1 MRIDVYDFD
10 GTLFDGESTGA
21 FWRYGLR
28 RRPSLLRFLPEQLL
42 GGLLFL
48 MDAQALTVAKR
59 HFLCFL
65 RGVDA
70 GAMAQDFWSDPRR
83 LRRLAP
89 WLRRAPGD
97 IPFAIASASPA
108 FLVAPAARR
117 LGADVLVATRADPR
131 TGLIR
136 GENCRGEE
144 KIRRLRE
151 ALGDFSV
158 RAMYTDDPV
167 SDAPLLAMA
176 EERYLV
182 RHGRV
187 TRMD

>member
-21 FWRYGLR
+21 FWRYCLR
-28 RRPSLLRFLPEQLL
+28 RRPSLLRYLPEQLC

-48 MDAQALTVAKR
+48 LDTHAMTAAKA

-70 GAMAQDFWSDPRR
+70 EALARDFWRDPRR

-108 FLVAPAARR
+108 FLVAPAAER
-117 LGADVLVATRADPR
+117 LGADVLVATPADPR
-131 TGLIR
+131 TGRID

-144 KIRRLRE
+144 KIRRLRQ
-151 ALGDFSV
+151 ALGEFSV

-167 SDAPLLAMA
+167 ADAPLLAMA
-176 EERYLV
+176 EERYRV

-187 TRMD
+187 TRLD

>member
-10 GTLFDGESTGA
+10 GTLFDGESTTG
-21 FWRYGLR
+21 FWRYCLR
-28 RRPSLLRFLPEQLL
+28 RRPALLRFLPGQAFA
-42 GGLLFL
+42 GLMVALRL
-48 MDAQALTVAKR
+48 WDATRGKQA
-59 HFLCFL
+59 FL
-65 RGVDA
+65 RYLRGLDA
-70 GAMAQDFWSDPRR
+70 EAMAQDFWSDPRR

-117 LGADVLVATRADPR
+117 LGADWLVATRVDPY
-131 TGLIR
+131 TGRIDGR
-136 GENCRGEE
+136 NCRGEE

-151 ALGDFSV
+151 QLGDFSV
-158 RAMYTDDPV
+158 RAMYTDNPRA
-167 SDAPLLAMA
+167 DAPLLAMA

-187 TRMD
+187 SRLP